1 MFILSLV
8 TLHYT
13 NLLGLCLRSTT
24 ITEELPKGISENNN
38 NNSTV
43 LKSASYISLNAFT

>member
-24 ITEELPKGISENNN
+24 ITEELPKGISEYNNY
-38 NNSTV
+38 STV
-43 LKSASYISLNAFT
+43 FKNTSYISLNAFT

>member
-38 NNSTV
+38 YSTV
-43 LKSASYISLNAFT
+43 LKNTSYISLNAFT